1 MQQPKERVI
10 FEVAEKAKAD
20 LKIALH
26 RDGLTQTMFFN
37 AVVAAYNEHDENFLA
52 WFEIA
57 RGKITKNKS
66 RQKML
71 GKEEATAAQNMK
83 KFGFNKDELEDIF
96 DIIAEE
102 RGEQL

>member
-1 MQQPKERVI
+1 
-10 FEVAEKAKAD
+10 
-20 LKIALH
+20 
-26 RDGLTQTMFFN
+26 
-37 AVVAAYNEHDENFLA
+37 
-52 WFEIA
+52 
-57 RGKITKNKS
+57 
-66 RQKML
+66 ML

>member
-71 GKEEATAAQNMK
+71 GREEATAAQNMK

>member
-1 MQQPKERVI
+1 MQTPKERVI

-26 RDGLTQTMFFN
+26 RDNLTQAMFFN
-37 AVVAAYNEHDENFLA
+37 TVVAAYNERDESFMA
-52 WFEIA
+52 WFEEA
-57 RGKITKNKS
+57 RGKITNNKS

-71 GKEEATAAQNMK
+71 SREEKTAVENMK

-96 DIIAEE
+96 DIIAVE
-102 RGEQL
+102 RGEQA

>member
-1 MQQPKERVI
+1 
-10 FEVAEKAKAD
+10 
-20 LKIALH
+20 
-26 RDGLTQTMFFN
+26 MFFN
-37 AVVAAYNEHDENFLA
+37 AVVAAYNERDENFMV
-52 WFEIA
+52 WFNPT

-71 GKEEATAAQNMK
+71 SREESVAAENMK

-102 RGEQL
+102 REEQV

>member
-1 MQQPKERVI
+1 MQPPKERVI

-37 AVVAAYNEHDENFLA
+37 AVVTAYNEHDESFLA

>member
-1 MQQPKERVI
+1 MQPPKERVI

-71 GKEEATAAQNMK
+71 GKEE

>member
-1 MQQPKERVI
+1 VQPPKERVI

-71 GKEEATAAQNMK
+71 GREEATAAQNMK